1 MHVFSARNPLQPD
14 CPKVSEAPRG
24 KARQRCG
31 NRFAEQILD
40 RREKA
45 LKAGLSRHA
54 ERLLC
59 LAWEA
64 YDQESDAAL

>member
-1 MHVFSARNPLQPD
+1 MYVSSLPGQFRPDLSEVNDRPAR
-14 CPKVSEAPRG
+14 
-24 KARQRCG
+24 KARQRNR
-31 NRFAEQILD
+31 NRFVERILD

-45 LKAGLSRHA
+45 LQAGLHRRA

-64 YDQESDAAL
+64 YEQEAGYIL